1 MSPKTGRCSSISA
14 RSRCA
19 CTTSAAGFSPRTTPA
34 PTGRRAS
41 PTVVSRAKRSNARC
55 TRGSFISRQAR
66 RSALPAPRTFAPTPR
81 KSKTVRSC
89 SRNSEAVERL
99 SLTLAIGDY
108 EHTRDLATGQVP
120 VQGASLNVLNLSPE
134 EAFFRF
140 TFFRE
145 WEVSEMSMGKYVSLR
160 SQEDNS
166 IAAIPVFPS
175 RAFRQ
180 SMIYVREGG
189 KIERPEQLKGK
200 RIGVPE
206 WAQTAVIYSRGY
218 LTHQAQVPLASVE
231 WIQAGVNEAG
241 RVEKVKPK
249 LPEGVRLRPEPR
261 HSLNDMLL
269 AGDIDALLSA
279 RPPRGI
285 GSGIRRLFPD
295 YEAGEA
301 AYFRETGIFPIMHVI
316 VIKTEVLERHPWLAM
331 NLYKAFEEA
340 KRRSVERL
348 SDITASHA
356 PLAWL
361 APYAERMKSLFGEDF
376 WPYGLEKNRTT
387 LQAFIDFAFEQ
398 GVCHRRLELEELFPR
413 QVLTSFKV

>member
-1 MSPKTGRCSSISA
+1 MNKVP
-14 RSRCA
+14 
-19 CTTSAAGFSPRTTPA
+19 
-34 PTGRRAS
+34 
-41 PTVVSRAKRSNARC
+41 
-55 TRGSFISRQAR
+55 
-66 RSALPAPRTFAPTPR
+66 
-81 KSKTVRSC
+81 
-89 SRNSEAVERL
+89 
-99 SLTLAIGDY
+99 LTLAIGDY

-120 VQGASLNVLNLSPE
+120 VQGVDLNVLYLPPE

-160 SQEDNS
+160 SQEDNA

-175 RAFRQ
+175 RVFRQ

-189 KIERPEQLKGK
+189 RITRPEQLKGK

-206 WAQTAVIYSRGY
+206 WAQTAVIYTRGY
-218 LTHQAQVPLASVE
+218 LVHQADVPLASVD

-241 RVEKVKPK
+241 RVEKVKLK
-249 LPEGVRLRPEPR
+249 LPEGVRLRPEPER
-261 HSLNDMLL
+261 SLNEMLL
-269 AGDIDALLSA
+269 AGDIDAVLSA
-279 RPPRGI
+279 RPRRGFGRGI
-285 GSGIRRLFPD
+285 ARLFPD
-295 YEAGEA
+295 YEAVEM
-301 AYFRETGIFPIMHVI
+301 AYFKNTGVFPIMHVI

-340 KRRSVERL
+340 KRRSIERL

-361 APYAERMKSLFGEDF
+361 APYTERMKSLFGEDF

-387 LQAFIDFAFEQ
+387 LQAFVDFAFEQ
-398 GVCHRRLELEELFPR
+398 GVCHRRLALEDLFPK

>member
-1 MSPKTGRCSSISA
+1 
-14 RSRCA
+14 
-19 CTTSAAGFSPRTTPA
+19 
-34 PTGRRAS
+34 
-41 PTVVSRAKRSNARC
+41 
-55 TRGSFISRQAR
+55 
-66 RSALPAPRTFAPTPR
+66 
-81 KSKTVRSC
+81 
-89 SRNSEAVERL
+89 VERL

-108 EHTRDLATGQVP
+108 EHTRDVVTGQVP
-120 VQGASLNVLNLSPE
+120 VQGVSLNVLTLPPE

-160 SQEDNS
+160 SQEDNG

-175 RAFRQ
+175 RVFRQ
-180 SMIYVREGG
+180 SMIYVRDGSW
-189 KIERPEQLKGK
+189 IDRPEQLKGK
-200 RIGVPE
+200 RIGIPE

-218 LTHQAQVPLASVE
+218 LTHQAKVPLGSVE
-231 WIQAGVNEAG
+231 WVQAGVNQAG

-249 LPEGVRLRPEPR
+249 LPDGVRLRPEPR
-261 HSLNDMLL
+261 HCLNDMLL
-269 AGDIDALLSA
+269 AGDIDAVLSA
-279 RPPRGI
+279 RPPRDF

-295 YEAGEA
+295 YEAIEA
-301 AYFRETGIFPIMHVI
+301 DYFRETGIFPIMHVI

-340 KRRSVERL
+340 KRRSLARL

-361 APYAERMKSLFGEDF
+361 ATYTERMKGLFGEDF

-387 LQAFIDFAFEQ
+387 LQAFVDFAFEQ
-398 GVCHRRLELEELFPR
+398 GVCHRRLELEELFPK

>member
-1 MSPKTGRCSSISA
+1 
-14 RSRCA
+14 
-19 CTTSAAGFSPRTTPA
+19 
-34 PTGRRAS
+34 
-41 PTVVSRAKRSNARC
+41 
-55 TRGSFISRQAR
+55 
-66 RSALPAPRTFAPTPR
+66 
-81 KSKTVRSC
+81 
-89 SRNSEAVERL
+89 VEKL

-108 EHTRDLATGQVP
+108 EHTRDIATGEVP
-120 VQGASLNVLNLSPE
+120 VQGVSFNVLTLPPE

-160 SQEDNS
+160 SQEDKGL
-166 IAAIPVFPS
+166 AAIPVFPS
-175 RAFRQ
+175 RVFRQ

-189 KIERPEQLKGK
+189 KIDRPEQLKGK
-200 RIGVPE
+200 RIGIPE

-218 LTHQAQVPLASVE
+218 LTHQAKVPLASVE
-231 WIQAGVNEAG
+231 WVQAGVNQPG

-249 LPEGVRLRPEPR
+249 LPEGVRLHPEPQ

-269 AGDIDALLSA
+269 AGDVDAVLSA
-279 RPPRGI
+279 RPPRGF

-295 YEAGEA
+295 YEAVEA

-361 APYAERMKSLFGEDF
+361 APYTERMKDLFGEDF

-387 LQAFIDFAFEQ
+387 LQAFVDFAFEQ
-398 GVCHRRLELEELFPR
+398 GVCHRRLELEELFPK
-413 QVLTSFKV
+413 QVLASFRV

>member
-1 MSPKTGRCSSISA
+1 MNKVP
-14 RSRCA
+14 
-19 CTTSAAGFSPRTTPA
+19 
-34 PTGRRAS
+34 
-41 PTVVSRAKRSNARC
+41 
-55 TRGSFISRQAR
+55 
-66 RSALPAPRTFAPTPR
+66 
-81 KSKTVRSC
+81 
-89 SRNSEAVERL
+89 
-99 SLTLAIGDY
+99 LTLAIGDY

-120 VQGASLNVLNLSPE
+120 VQGVDLNVLYLPPE

-160 SQEDNS
+160 SQEDNA

-175 RAFRQ
+175 RVFRQ

-189 KIERPEQLKGK
+189 GITRPEQLKGK

-206 WAQTAVIYSRGY
+206 WAQTAVIYTRGY
-218 LTHQAQVPLASVE
+218 LVRQAEVPLASVE

-241 RVEKVKPK
+241 RVEKVKLK
-249 LPEGVRLRPEPR
+249 LPEGVRLRPEPE
-261 HSLNDMLL
+261 HSLNEMLL
-269 AGDIDALLSA
+269 SGDIDAALSA
-279 RPPRGI
+279 RPPRGF
-285 GSGIRRLFPD
+285 GDGIERLFPD
-295 YEAGEA
+295 YEAVEA
-301 AYFRETGIFPIMHVI
+301 EYFRNTGVFPIMHVI

-340 KRRSVERL
+340 KRRSIERL

-361 APYAERMKSLFGEDF
+361 APYTERMKSLFGEDF

-387 LQAFIDFAFEQ
+387 LQAFVDFAFEQ
-398 GVCHRRLELEELFPR
+398 GVCHRRLELEELFPA
-413 QVLTSFKV
+413 QVLASFKV

>member
-1 MSPKTGRCSSISA
+1 MNKVP
-14 RSRCA
+14 
-19 CTTSAAGFSPRTTPA
+19 
-34 PTGRRAS
+34 
-41 PTVVSRAKRSNARC
+41 
-55 TRGSFISRQAR
+55 
-66 RSALPAPRTFAPTPR
+66 
-81 KSKTVRSC
+81 
-89 SRNSEAVERL
+89 
-99 SLTLAIGDY
+99 LTLAIGDY

-120 VQGASLNVLNLSPE
+120 VQGVDLNVLHLRPE

-160 SQEDNS
+160 SQEDKA

-175 RAFRQ
+175 RVFRQ

-189 KIERPEQLKGK
+189 GIRRPEQLKGK

-206 WAQTAVIYSRGY
+206 WAQTAVIYARGY
-218 LTHQAQVPLASVE
+218 LVHQADVPLASVE

-241 RVEKVKPK
+241 RVEKVKLK
-249 LPEGVRLRPEPR
+249 LPEGVRLRPEPER
-261 HSLNDMLL
+261 SLNEMLL
-269 AGDIDALLSA
+269 AGDIDAVLSA
-279 RPPRGI
+279 RPPHGFGRGI
-285 GSGIRRLFPD
+285 ARLFPD
-295 YEAGEA
+295 YEAVEA
-301 AYFRETGIFPIMHVI
+301 AYFKNTGIFPIMHVI

-340 KRRSVERL
+340 KRRSIERL

-361 APYAERMKSLFGEDF
+361 APYTERMKSLFGEDF

-387 LQAFIDFAFEQ
+387 LQAFVDFAFEQ
-398 GVCHRRLELEELFPR
+398 GVCHRRLELEDLFPS
-413 QVLTSFKV
+413 QVLSSFKV

>member
-1 MSPKTGRCSSISA
+1 
-14 RSRCA
+14 
-19 CTTSAAGFSPRTTPA
+19 
-34 PTGRRAS
+34 
-41 PTVVSRAKRSNARC
+41 
-55 TRGSFISRQAR
+55 
-66 RSALPAPRTFAPTPR
+66 
-81 KSKTVRSC
+81 
-89 SRNSEAVERL
+89 VERL

-108 EHTRDLATGQVP
+108 EHTRDVVTGQVP
-120 VQGASLNVLNLSPE
+120 VQGVSLNVLTLPPE

-160 SQEDNS
+160 SQEDDS

-175 RAFRQ
+175 RVFRQ

-189 KIERPEQLKGK
+189 KIDRPEQLKGK
-200 RIGVPE
+200 RIGIPE

-218 LTHQAQVPLASVE
+218 LTHQAKVPLASVE
-231 WIQAGVNEAG
+231 WVQAGVNQAG

-249 LPEGVRLRPEPR
+249 LPEGVRLRPEPQ

-269 AGDIDALLSA
+269 AGDLDAVLSA
-279 RPPRGI
+279 RPPRGL

-295 YEAGEA
+295 YEAVEA

-331 NLYKAFEEA
+331 NVYKAFEEA

-361 APYAERMKSLFGEDF
+361 APYAERMKVLFGEDI

-387 LQAFIDFAFEQ
+387 LQAFVDFAFEQ
-398 GVCHRRLELEELFPR
+398 GVCHRRVELEELFPK

>member
-1 MSPKTGRCSSISA
+1 
-14 RSRCA
+14 
-19 CTTSAAGFSPRTTPA
+19 
-34 PTGRRAS
+34 
-41 PTVVSRAKRSNARC
+41 
-55 TRGSFISRQAR
+55 
-66 RSALPAPRTFAPTPR
+66 
-81 KSKTVRSC
+81 
-89 SRNSEAVERL
+89 VERL

-108 EHTRDLATGQVP
+108 EHTRDVVTGQVP
-120 VQGASLNVLNLSPE
+120 VQGVSLNVLTLPPE

-160 SQEDNS
+160 SQEEDS

-175 RAFRQ
+175 RVFRQ

-189 KIERPEQLKGK
+189 KIDRPEQLKGK
-200 RIGVPE
+200 RIGIPE

-218 LTHQAQVPLASVE
+218 LTHQAKVPLASVE
-231 WIQAGVNEAG
+231 WVQAGVNQAG

-249 LPEGVRLRPEPR
+249 LPEGVRLRPEPQ

-269 AGDIDALLSA
+269 AGDLDAVLSA
-279 RPPRGI
+279 RPPRGL

-295 YEAGEA
+295 YEAVEA

-331 NLYKAFEEA
+331 NVYKAFEEA

-361 APYAERMKSLFGEDF
+361 APYAERMKVLFGEDI

-387 LQAFIDFAFEQ
+387 LQAFVDFAFEQ
-398 GVCHRRLELEELFPR
+398 GVCHRRLELEELFPK

>member
-1 MSPKTGRCSSISA
+1 MEK
-14 RSRCA
+14 
-19 CTTSAAGFSPRTTPA
+19 
-34 PTGRRAS
+34 
-41 PTVVSRAKRSNARC
+41 V
-55 TRGSFISRQAR
+55 
-66 RSALPAPRTFAPTPR
+66 
-81 KSKTVRSC
+81 
-89 SRNSEAVERL
+89 

-108 EHTRDLATGQVP
+108 DHTRDVATGQVP
-120 VQGASLNVLNLSPE
+120 VQGVSLNVLYLSPE

-160 SQEDNS
+160 SQDDDG

-189 KIERPEQLKGK
+189 KIDRPEQLKGK

-218 LTHQAQVPLASVE
+218 LVHQAGVPLASVK
-231 WIQAGVNEAG
+231 WVQAGVNEAG
-241 RVEKVKPK
+241 RIEKVKLK
-249 LPEGVRLRPEPR
+249 LPKGVHCASEPQR
-261 HSLNDMLL
+261 TLNDMLL
-269 AGDIDALLSA
+269 AGELDAVLSA
-279 RPPRGI
+279 RPPRALGR
-285 GSGIRRLFPD
+285 GIRRLFPE
-295 YEAGEA
+295 YEAVEA
-301 AYFRETGIFPIMHVI
+301 AYFKKTGVFPIMHVI
-316 VIKTEVLERHPWLAM
+316 VIKSEVLERHPWLAM
-331 NLYKAFEEA
+331 NLYKAFDEA
-340 KRRSVERL
+340 KRRSIERL

-361 APYAERMKSLFGEDF
+361 APCTERMKSLFGEDF

-387 LQAFIDFAFEQ
+387 LQAFVDFAYEQ
-398 GVCHRRLELEELFPR
+398 GVCHRRLKLEELFPK